1 MCARA
6 YDFFNRST
14 SLTMILCFV
23 IDACLCGDRAVQK
36 SKLGMSKEELLEMKR
51 IMRERAEA
59 AAKKDLGLKVDDKAG
74 VRTQS
79 MMRGL
84 VAPGTKT
91 V

>member
-1 MCARA
+1 MVIAS
-6 YDFFNRST
+6 NPLQRSK
-14 SLTMILCFV
+14 M
-23 IDACLCGDRAVQK
+23 
-36 SKLGMSKEELLEMKR
+36 GMSREELLEMQR
-51 IMRERAEA
+51 IMRERTHAVV
-59 AAKKDLGLKVDDKAG
+59 KKDLGQKVDERAG